1 MWDFSEVLRAPRHD
15 NEPFMRTPVM
25 EVLARVC
32 EIERMAEL
40 QRHRALGFGACAL
53 ASSLWGCGF
62 FFGKIALAEMGFAH
76 MVLYR
81 FLFAIL
87 VLAPL
92 MLTHRPGLSQRE
104 WGMLLTASFLGV
116 PLQFLI
122 QFYGLSLTTVSHASL
137 MVGTMPVI
145 LAVGAAIF
153 AHERMDRLGWL
164 ALTASTCGAALIALG
179 GNHHSGAGQTSLA
192 GDLLVVLSLAI
203 ALFWVLLN
211 KHLMGRHS
219 PIVVTAYGL
228 LLGTLML
235 ALWVPL
241 RYGMPPF
248 ANVSLKA
255 WMALAASGV
264 LCTATTTLLWN
275 WGMTQVPASQA
286 GVLLNL
292 EPLMG
297 SLLGVLVLQETL
309 GPSAWIGGGL
319 ILAAA
324 VTLTTHS
331 KTKVRSKLPASE
343 FSPDQ
348 PSA

>member
-1 MWDFSEVLRAPRHD
+1 
-15 NEPFMRTPVM
+15 
-25 EVLARVC
+25 
-32 EIERMAEL
+32 
-40 QRHRALGFGACAL
+40 
-53 ASSLWGCGF
+53 LWGCGF

-87 VLAPL
+87 VLTPL
-92 MLTHRPGLSQRE
+92 MITHRPRLARRE
-104 WGMLLTASFLGV
+104 WCLLLTASFLGV

-122 QFYGLSLTTVSHASL
+122 QFYGLSRTTVSHASL

-145 LAVGAAIF
+145 LAVGAAAF

-164 ALTASTCGAALIALG
+164 ALAGSTGGAALIALS
-179 GNHHSGAGQTSLA
+179 GNHRSGAGEATLA
-192 GDLLVVLSLAI
+192 GDLLVVLSLGI
-203 ALFWVLLN
+203 ALFWLLLN
-211 KHLMGRHS
+211 KQLMDRHS
-219 PIVVTAYGL
+219 PIVVTAYGV
-228 LLGTLML
+228 LLGTIML
-235 ALWVPL
+235 AGWVRL

-248 ANVSLKA
+248 ASVSFKA
-255 WMALAASGV
+255 WAALAASGV

-297 SLLGVLVLQETL
+297 SLLGVVVLRESL
-309 GPSAWIGGGL
+309 GPSAWVGGGL
-319 ILAAA
+319 ILTAA

-331 KTKVRSKLPASE
+331 KTRVREQVLA
-343 FSPDQ
+343 D
-348 PSA
+348 